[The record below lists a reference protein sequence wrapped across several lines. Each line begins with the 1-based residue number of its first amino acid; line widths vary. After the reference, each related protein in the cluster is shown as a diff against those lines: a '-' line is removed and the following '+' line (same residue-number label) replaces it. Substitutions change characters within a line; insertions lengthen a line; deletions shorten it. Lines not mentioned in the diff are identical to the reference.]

1 LKAPF
6 PRLHKSK
13 SNISILTFEDY
24 VRIRQN
30 VQDSKKDDIHS
41 QKLIESQKKTSTLS
55 RARAHL
61 KRMKDF
67 DLRRPSLP
75 WCSTTREQ
83 ENKNK
88 KIILYAQQCKE
99 NDMDLSKKM
108 NQMLNYAK
116 VVSIRDE
123 QKLENKKLKSEIK
136 KKDLKLDLMME
147 LERLR
152 GIKKE
157 EEDKLSR
164 KIKKIEEA
172 EIIRQQ
178 MKDKIIRKKKERND
192 IIKEGEEIKKHFAEL
207 ELEDKILEQQKI
219 NEKIT
224 LAKEIVENNK
234 ILALNKYNKIKEE
247 KENDLKILQYNME
260 KLKKEEKEAAQK
272 KYLQIQKEIETQ
284 KLREKQEKI
293 SDNQALIDEL
303 RAKRYTEEIDKKER
317 EKEKIE
323 AMKLLKQ
330 KKELIEGNE
339 EQKIKK
345 KNRLMEEALK
355 EQKEYENI
363 IKHQIKEKEEEK
375 LMENLRRKTLEENGK
390 DVLKQIR
397 EKKEKKNLER
407 RIKLEDR
414 KIWKQN
420 DDKYIETLERIKMRK
435 LNEMDRLGIKD
446 KYKVELKRFKI
457 V

>member
-1 LKAPF
+1 MKAPF

-147 LERLR
+147 LE
-152 GIKKE
+152 
-157 EEDKLSR
+157 
-164 KIKKIEEA
+164 
-172 EIIRQQ
+172 
-178 MKDKIIRKKKERND
+178 
-192 IIKEGEEIKKHFAEL
+192 
-207 ELEDKILEQQKI
+207 
-219 NEKIT
+219 
-224 LAKEIVENNK
+224 
-234 ILALNKYNKIKEE
+234 
-247 KENDLKILQYNME
+247 
-260 KLKKEEKEAAQK
+260 
-272 KYLQIQKEIETQ
+272 
-284 KLREKQEKI
+284 
-293 SDNQALIDEL
+293 
-303 RAKRYTEEIDKKER
+303 
-317 EKEKIE
+317 
-323 AMKLLKQ
+323 
-330 KKELIEGNE
+330 
-339 EQKIKK
+339 
-345 KNRLMEEALK
+345 
-355 EQKEYENI
+355 
-363 IKHQIKEKEEEK
+363 
-375 LMENLRRKTLEENGK
+375 
-390 DVLKQIR
+390 
-397 EKKEKKNLER
+397 
-407 RIKLEDR
+407 
-414 KIWKQN
+414 
-420 DDKYIETLERIKMRK
+420 
-435 LNEMDRLGIKD
+435 
-446 KYKVELKRFKI
+446 
-457 V
+457 

>member
-1 LKAPF
+1 MKAPF

-192 IIKEGEEIKKHFAEL
+192 IIKEGEEIKK
-207 ELEDKILEQQKI
+207 
-219 NEKIT
+219 
-224 LAKEIVENNK
+224 
-234 ILALNKYNKIKEE
+234 
-247 KENDLKILQYNME
+247 
-260 KLKKEEKEAAQK
+260 
-272 KYLQIQKEIETQ
+272 
-284 KLREKQEKI
+284 R
-293 SDNQALIDEL
+293 
-303 RAKRYTEEIDKKER
+303 
-317 EKEKIE
+317 
-323 AMKLLKQ
+323 
-330 KKELIEGNE
+330 
-339 EQKIKK
+339 
-345 KNRLMEEALK
+345 
-355 EQKEYENI
+355 
-363 IKHQIKEKEEEK
+363 
-375 LMENLRRKTLEENGK
+375 
-390 DVLKQIR
+390 
-397 EKKEKKNLER
+397 
-407 RIKLEDR
+407 
-414 KIWKQN
+414 
-420 DDKYIETLERIKMRK
+420 
-435 LNEMDRLGIKD
+435 
-446 KYKVELKRFKI
+446 
-457 V
+457 